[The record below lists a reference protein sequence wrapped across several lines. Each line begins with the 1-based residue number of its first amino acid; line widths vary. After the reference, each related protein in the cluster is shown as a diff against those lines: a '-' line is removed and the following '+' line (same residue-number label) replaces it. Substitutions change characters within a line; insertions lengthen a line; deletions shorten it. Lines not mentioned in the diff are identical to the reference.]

1 MLKVPSS
8 LKRKHKFIEKW
19 LQTSDGD
26 YVKLP
31 FSSSLHKY
39 SLLLL
44 QVKFNPGEKK
54 IEKEI
59 YKKDDT
65 IVNSG
70 SMQLLGKQLYT
81 SFKRS
86 QKENVSSS
94 IQGLINPAT
103 PGVY

>member
-1 MLKVPSS
+1 MKF
-8 LKRKHKFIEKW
+8 KHGKI
-19 LQTSDGD
+19 
-26 YVKLP
+26 
-31 FSSSLHKY
+31 
-39 SLLLL
+39 
-44 QVKFNPGEKK
+44 K

-59 YKKDDT
+59 YKKYDT

-70 SMQLLGKQLYT
+70 SMQLLEKQLYT

-86 QKENVSSS
+86 QKENVFSS